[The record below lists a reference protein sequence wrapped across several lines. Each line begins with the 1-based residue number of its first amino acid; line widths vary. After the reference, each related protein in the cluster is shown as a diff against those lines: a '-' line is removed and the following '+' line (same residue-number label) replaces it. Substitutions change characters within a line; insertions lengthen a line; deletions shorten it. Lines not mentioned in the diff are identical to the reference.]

1 MRRREGIQMQSEIK
15 NTKRERLQSYYQ
27 RWKNQRL
34 DWAEKVYK
42 IASKI
47 CGVQKKS
54 RDEGSQPR
62 SYF

>member
-1 MRRREGIQMQSEIK
+1 MQSEIK